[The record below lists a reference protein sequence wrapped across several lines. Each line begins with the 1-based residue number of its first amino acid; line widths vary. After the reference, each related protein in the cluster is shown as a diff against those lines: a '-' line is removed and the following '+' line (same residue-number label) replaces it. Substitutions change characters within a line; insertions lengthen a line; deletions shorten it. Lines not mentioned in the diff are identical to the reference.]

1 MEDDLIREFLLKTIY
16 REVIPTLS
24 LPEEELKSF
33 AKEVV
38 NRFNNPYV
46 DHALLSIALNSVSK
60 WRARC
65 MPSLLGY
72 VERFGRLPENL
83 TFSLAALMA
92 FYSTTEMRERALVG
106 YRNGQEYR
114 IQDDLPVLDGATAL
128 LPVYAAVAHA
138 VYPADSC
145 PYDENGYLPGS
156 AVQYRNT
163 VGAYQ
168 AVVDGTA
175 DIVFC
180 AEASAEQKAYAA
192 EQGVEL
198 VFQPIGQEA
207 FVFFVNAENPVEA
220 LTQEEIRQIYAGQIT
235 NWREVGGPDRLI
247 HAIDRKPGSGSQS
260 AMLRFMK
267 GKPIE
272 KKPFAFLGASIGF
285 SFRYYVEGIVA
296 DGRIKMLRVDGAEP
310 SAQNIRSGAYPVVSP
325 FYAVYRRDDPN
336 PNVHLLVEWL
346 LSEEGQR
353 IINESGYVG
362 LQ

>member
-1 MEDDLIREFLLKTIY
+1 MNWD
-16 REVIPTLS
+16 
-24 LPEEELKSF
+24 
-33 AKEVV
+33 
-38 NRFNNPYV
+38 
-46 DHALLSIALNSVSK
+46 
-60 WRARC
+60 
-65 MPSLLGY
+65 
-72 VERFGRLPENL
+72 
-83 TFSLAALMA
+83 
-92 FYSTTEMRERALVG
+92 
-106 YRNGQEYR
+106 R
-114 IQDDLPVLDGATAL
+114 IQRVIANMRQEGLEQILVSSTASLYYLTGLWVETGERMLVL
-128 LPVYAAVAHA
+128 
-138 VYPADSC
+138 
-145 PYDENGYLPGS
+145 YLHESGE
-156 AVQYRNT
+156 VRLFGNEIF
-163 VGAYQ
+163 G
-168 AVVDGTA
+168 
-175 DIVFC
+175 IVPP
-180 AEASAEQKAYAA
+180 E
-192 EQGVEL
+192 GL
-198 VFQPIGQEA
+198 VLHTHKD
-207 FVFFVNAENPVEA
+207 AENPVEA

-346 LSEEGQR
+346 LTEEGQR

>member
-1 MEDDLIREFLLKTIY
+1 MKTLRQMAAIVLVLALFASFNAAVYVLVTSRCANNFGTASQLRSIDEENYRPFVEDSRIVKHKA
-16 REVIPTLS
+16 S
-24 LPEEELKSF
+24 LQ
-33 AKEVV
+33 
-38 NRFNNPYV
+38 
-46 DHALLSIALNSVSK
+46 
-60 WRARC
+60 
-65 MPSLLGY
+65 
-72 VERFGRLPENL
+72 
-83 TFSLAALMA
+83 MA
-92 FYSTTEMRERALVG
+92 
-106 YRNGQEYR
+106 
-114 IQDDLPVLDGATAL
+114 DDLPVLDGATAL

-346 LSEEGQR
+346 LTEEGQR